1 MESSRADQLRAFGI
15 EPGTWAEH
23 CANTYHVDELISM
36 LEESNPGPEEVL
48 TSWNLN
54 PAQWRQG
61 LAQAL
66 RCNLCFDERPNPAP
80 PAAPRSP
87 LKLVK

>member
-1 MESSRADQLRAFGI
+1 MTTRVDQLRAFGI

-23 CANTYHVDELISM
+23 CADTYTVEELISL
-36 LEESNPGPEEVL
+36 LEESNPIPAVL
-48 TSWNLN
+48 TRWNLK

-66 RCNLCFDERPNPAP
+66 RFKLAFDEARTPDPAP
-80 PAAPRSP
+80 PRQR